1 MCLSSK
7 QMIAVLRFR
16 HAENVWRCTNETIQ
30 EVPDGYWLPTH
41 FILPSSIFIC
51 GEKEGLAFGVYI
63 SIFFFC
69 FSFELMCSR
78 LGLSKETCV
87 EPLSGF
93 PASTISLTFDNIP
106 FPSSVSYPPPHPF
119 QISPFSLPPSLCPS
133 NPIRP
138 QMLGSAIFIF
148 STVRVCAQVSSL
160 SRRCTCVWACMCLSL
175 KHAKGMVHVYI
186 DSLCC
191 RYCPAL

>member
-1 MCLSSK
+1 MLKMSDVVQMRLFKKYQMDIDSPHILSF
-7 QMIAVLRFR
+7 LHPF
-16 HAENVWRCTNETIQ
+16 
-30 EVPDGYWLPTH
+30 
-41 FILPSSIFIC
+41 SSV
-51 GEKEGLAFGVYI
+51 GKKEGLAFGVYI

-87 EPLSGF
+87 ESFSGF

-160 SRRCTCVWACMCLSL
+160 SRRCTCV
-175 KHAKGMVHVYI
+175 
-186 DSLCC
+186 
-191 RYCPAL
+191 